1 MKPLKTLISA
11 LAILLLASS
20 CSKTDDVFLSQSI
33 FIEDPYAP
41 GLPIYSEWGYNT
53 FGAYIDRIPFVS
65 NSSDLPLKV
74 IVNSDTLKLI
84 FKGTMGYET
93 VELDFQFKGYA
104 PANYTELIELDNTL
118 FDLMDESCMV
128 VLKTEDSAR
137 LLNLIEG
144 EFHIQRAQRLFVDE
158 TLNRT
163 ILSGTFRFKTFL
175 DGEPVAITN
184 GRFDAGVG
192 YENFYNY

>member
-65 NSSDLPLKV
+65 NSSYLPLKV

-128 VLKTEDSAR
+128 VLKTGDSAK

-144 EFHIQRAQRLFVDE
+144 DFHIQRAQRLFVDE

-175 DGEPVAITN
+175 DGEPVAVTN

>member
-53 FGAYIDRIPFVS
+53 FGAYIDRIPYVS

-93 VELDFQFKGYA
+93 VELDFQFKGYT

-128 VLKTEDSAR
+128 VLKTGDSAK

-144 EFHIQRAQRLFVDE
+144 DFHIQRAQRLFVDE

>member
-65 NSSDLPLKV
+65 NSSYLPLKV

-93 VELDFQFKGYA
+93 VELDFQFKGYT

-128 VLKTEDSAR
+128 VLKTGDSAK

-144 EFHIQRAQRLFVDE
+144 DFHIQRAQRLFVDE

-175 DGEPVAITN
+175 DGEPVAVTN

>member
-1 MKPLKTLISA
+1 MKSMKNLISA
-11 LAILLLASS
+11 LALILLASS

-65 NSSDLPLKV
+65 NSSYLPLKV

-128 VLKTEDSAR
+128 VLKTGDSAK

-144 EFHIQRAQRLFVDE
+144 DFHFQRAQRLFVDE

-175 DGEPVAITN
+175 DGEPVAVTN

>member
-1 MKPLKTLISA
+1 MKSMKNLISA
-11 LAILLLASS
+11 LAIMLLASS
-20 CSKTDDVFLSQSI
+20 CSKTDDVFLSQTI

-41 GLPIYSEWGYNT
+41 GLPVYSEWGYNT

-65 NSSDLPLKV
+65 NSGDLPLKV
-74 IVNSDTLKLI
+74 VVNSDTLKLI

-93 VELDFQFKGYA
+93 VELDFLFKGYA
-104 PANYTELIELDNTL
+104 PANYTELIDLDKTL
-118 FDLMDESCMV
+118 FDLMDESCTV
-128 VLKTEDSAR
+128 VLKTGDSAR

-144 EFHIQRAQRLFVDE
+144 DFHIQRAQRLFVDE

-184 GRFDAGVG
+184 GRFDAGIG
-192 YENFYNY
+192 YENFYNF

>member
-1 MKPLKTLISA
+1 MKALKNLISVFVVVLIA
-11 LAILLLASS
+11 TS
-20 CSKTDDVFLSQSI
+20 CDKTEDVNLSQTI

-41 GLPIYSEWGYNT
+41 GLPVYSEWGYNT

-65 NSSDLPLKV
+65 NSQDLPLKV

-84 FKGTMGYET
+84 FQGTMGYET
-93 VELDFQFKGYA
+93 VEMDFLFKGYS
-104 PANYTELIELDNTL
+104 PASYAELIDLDNTL
-118 FDLMDESCMV
+118 FNLKDESCTV
-128 VLKTEDSAR
+128 ILRTGDSAK

-144 EFHIQRAQRLFVDE
+144 DFQIQRAQRLFVDE
-158 TLNRT
+158 SLNRT

-192 YENFYNY
+192 YENFYNF

>member
-1 MKPLKTLISA
+1 MKSMKNLISA
-11 LAILLLASS
+11 LALILLASS

-65 NSSDLPLKV
+65 NSSYLPLKV

-128 VLKTEDSAR
+128 VLKTGDSAK

-144 EFHIQRAQRLFVDE
+144 DFHIQRAQRLFVDE

-175 DGEPVAITN
+175 DGEPVAVTN